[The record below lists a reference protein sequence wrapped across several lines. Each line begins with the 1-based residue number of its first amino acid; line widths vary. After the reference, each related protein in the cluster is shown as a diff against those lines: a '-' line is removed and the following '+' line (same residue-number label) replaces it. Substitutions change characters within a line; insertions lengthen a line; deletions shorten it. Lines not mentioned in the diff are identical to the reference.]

1 MTMTNGELMG
11 YIGAFMA
18 WFEKQ
23 PVLSFFLGVSC
34 VHLFIRVI
42 GALMRPLRGGVDD
55 FDDTYDEETDTDDGR
70 YSFASYSATN
80 HDAGYEYFN
89 GD

>member
-55 FDDTYDEETDTDDGR
+55 FDDEEETDTDDGR
-70 YSFASYSATN
+70 YSFANYSPTN
-80 HDAGYEYFN
+80 YDAGYEYFKGN
-89 GD
+89 

>member
-34 VHLFIRVI
+34 VQLFIRVI
-42 GALMRPLRGGVDD
+42 GALMRPLCGGVDD
-55 FDDTYDEETDTDDGR
+55 FDDEEETDTDDGR
-70 YSFASYSATN
+70 YSFASYSPTN
-80 HDAGYEYFN
+80 YDAGYEYFKGN
-89 GD
+89 